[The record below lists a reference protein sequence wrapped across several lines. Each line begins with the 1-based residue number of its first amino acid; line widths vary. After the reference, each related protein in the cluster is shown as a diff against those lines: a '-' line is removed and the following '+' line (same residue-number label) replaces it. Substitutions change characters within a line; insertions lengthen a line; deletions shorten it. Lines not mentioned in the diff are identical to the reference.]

1 MDDSLYANLPGSQGS
16 SQEDPHKGST
26 ATRFNTSAQ
35 LNARNLFD
43 ETMDLD
49 AAGTADIPDE
59 DSRMQAGPSGFS
71 SSYRYG
77 RTEQGYLNGTDAA
90 RLPSSEFGRLQL
102 HDQAR
107 TETATAA
114 ASSRAPL
121 EQTVGDVPPQD
132 ESNGEDD
139 LPTVPPLSAEERR
152 QQALTRER
160 DDLAKMNTLL
170 EQAIA
175 SINRT
180 VPKMEVCIFALMR
193 NRCLGLRTF
202 FSLFGGIQTLTY
214 LNVLSASKVQ
224 RTRHMHYL
232 IRIRRS

>member
-16 SQEDPHKGST
+16 SQEDAHKGST
-26 ATRFNTSAQ
+26 ATRFSTSAQ

-59 DSRMQAGPSGFS
+59 DSRIQAGPSGSS

-77 RTEQGYLNGTDAA
+77 RTEEGYSNGTDAA
-90 RLPSSEFGRLQL
+90 RLPSSAFGRLQL
-102 HDQAR
+102 YDQAQI
-107 TETATAA
+107 TTAAA
-114 ASSRAPL
+114 ASSSKAPSS
-121 EQTVGDVPPQD
+121 QTEGDMPPQG

-139 LPTVPPLSAEERR
+139 LPTMPPLSAEERR

-180 VPKMEVCIFALMR
+180 VPKMEVRAITLMR
-193 NRCLGLRTF
+193 KRCLEPRN
-202 FSLFGGIQTLTY
+202 S
-214 LNVLSASKVQ
+214 SASLVVC
-224 RTRHMHYL
+224 
-232 IRIRRS
+232 RR